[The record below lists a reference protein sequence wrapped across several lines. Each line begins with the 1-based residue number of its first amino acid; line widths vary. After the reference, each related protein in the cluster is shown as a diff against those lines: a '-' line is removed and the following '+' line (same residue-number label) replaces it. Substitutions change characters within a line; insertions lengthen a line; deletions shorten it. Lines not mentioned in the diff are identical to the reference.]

1 MNYELGILII
11 TIITLILVII
21 LGFLALKVVLGYIN
35 LYYKNLL
42 AVFRNNIEPKL
53 VDFTPEVK
61 TLVNLAIDIWKI
73 SKNIKKEDER
83 LSHLV
88 LRLNSHLSKFDISI
102 TDYTNQVINE
112 DLNLD
117 VLEIRN
123 DPSLENN
130 FVISTEIP
138 SVFYKERLVE
148 KAKVIINKK

>member
-1 MNYELGILII
+1 MYDLVILVI
-11 TIITLILVII
+11 TIITMLLVIAFSF
-21 LGFLALKVVLGYIN
+21 LGLRIVLRYLN
-35 LYYKNLL
+35 LYYSSLL
-42 AVFRNNIEPKL
+42 SVFRYNIESKL
-53 VDFTPEVK
+53 LEFTPEVK
-61 TLVNLAIDIWKI
+61 NLVNLAIDIWKI

-83 LSHLV
+83 LNHLI

-102 TDYTNQVINE
+102 TDYTHQVINE

-130 FVISTEIP
+130 FVISTEAP